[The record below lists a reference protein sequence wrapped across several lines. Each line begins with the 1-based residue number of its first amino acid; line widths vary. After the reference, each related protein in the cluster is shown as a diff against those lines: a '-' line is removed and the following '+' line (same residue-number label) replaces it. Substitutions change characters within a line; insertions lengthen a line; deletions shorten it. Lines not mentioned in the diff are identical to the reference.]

1 MSPSFAAT
9 TLPRATN
16 FQLMISNACAQANRS
31 GGRHVKTLVSECAT
45 LREYRREILKVPQA
59 EIAHN
64 AKCHPAWI
72 SQVELGH
79 LPQPWRRDALLKAY
93 ELTDQPQ
100 EFERM
105 VLGAKRLRA
114 MKKPISETEP
124 LLASAANNA
133 RVVKA
138 VLNEGWQDL
147 SESEI
152 TLLATYRQMKAKQ
165 A

>member
-1 MSPSFAAT
+1 
-9 TLPRATN
+9 
-16 FQLMISNACAQANRS
+16 
-31 GGRHVKTLVSECAT
+31 
-45 LREYRREILKVPQA
+45 
-59 EIAHN
+59 
-64 AKCHPAWI
+64 
-72 SQVELGH
+72 
-79 LPQPWRRDALLKAY
+79 
-93 ELTDQPQ
+93 
-100 EFERM
+100 
-105 VLGAKRLRA
+105 